1 MLNFPL
7 LWLLKGNG
15 FFPLQNEREDMIDAE
30 IIRRVAEQGVEGS
43 DLTVADVRVRPV
55 NRVTV
60 TISAT
65 RPVTIDD
72 CAVLTRHIRKALPP
86 EPEDYSLEVSSPG
99 I

>member
-1 MLNFPL
+1 
-7 LWLLKGNG
+7 
-15 FFPLQNEREDMIDAE
+15 MIDAE
-30 IIRRVAEQGVEGS
+30 MIRRIAEQGVEGT

-60 TISAT
+60 TVSAP
-65 RPVTIDD
+65 RPVAIDD
-72 CAVLTRHIRKALPP
+72 CVALTRHIRKELPP

>member
-1 MLNFPL
+1 
-7 LWLLKGNG
+7 
-15 FFPLQNEREDMIDAE
+15 
-30 IIRRVAEQGVEGS
+30 
-43 DLTVADVRVRPV
+43 V

-60 TISAT
+60 TVSAP

-72 CAVLTRHIRKALPP
+72 CVVLTHHIRKAFPP